1 MDDVLIVGAGPAG
14 LYLGVLLLQAGL
26 AVRILEKRNSP
37 RTHSRAIGI
46 HPPGLSALDLA
57 GISEAL
63 AAEGLHIRNGAARSG
78 GKLVAGLRFSGIT
91 NGPPF
96 ILAIPQAR
104 TEELLAARVHALDPQ
119 ALLRGVTVHSLH
131 DDGAQVT
138 LRASRDAGNTG
149 AGDTGA
155 GVPDARPGASV
166 PDAVQDPMIFS
177 ARLLIGADGAYSTV
191 RRELGIPTRGRNYP
205 DNYLMGDF
213 PDTGDDGPTA
223 VLHLEPGGIV
233 ESFPMPGQLRRW
245 VVHTDTLLSS
255 ASATDLAALIHTRT
269 GVSVAAEENSMLSAF
284 PVSARLALR
293 MVQGRTALIGDA
305 AHQIS
310 PIGGQGMTLGWLDAA
325 ALAPIIVAALRGEET
340 ALRLK
345 DFEQVRMS
353 AATRAS
359 RQASINMV
367 LGRPLPRTLLRRR
380 NAVLGGVVRVPWLAD
395 AVARRFTMQSPGPV
409 RAQSS

>member
-26 AVRILEKRNSP
+26 TVKILEKRNSP

-57 GISEAL
+57 GVSEAL
-63 AAEGLHIRNGAARSG
+63 AAEGLHISNGAARSG

-96 ILAIPQAR
+96 ILSIPQAR
-104 TEELLAARVHALDPQ
+104 TEEFLEARVHALDPQ

-131 DDGAQVT
+131 DDGTQVT
-138 LRASRDAGNTG
+138 LRASLN
-149 AGDTGA
+149 AGDTGGMVPVPSVLNA
-155 GVPDARPGASV
+155 GDTDAGEN
-166 PDAVQDPMIFS
+166 PMVFS
-177 ARLLIGADGAYSTV
+177 ASLLIGADGAYSTV

-205 DNYLMGDF
+205 DTYLMGDF
-213 PDTGDDGPTA
+213 PDAGDDGPTA

-255 ASATDLAALIHTRT
+255 ASAADLAALIHTRT
-269 GVSVAAEENSMLSAF
+269 GVSVAAEANSMLSAF

-310 PIGGQGMTLGWLDAA
+310 PIGGQGLTLGWLDAA

-345 DFEQVRMS
+345 EFEQVRMA

-359 RQASINMV
+359 RQASINMA

-380 NAVLGGVVRVPWLAD
+380 NAVLGGVIRVPWLAD
-395 AVARRFTMQSPGPV
+395 AVARRFTMQSPRPV
-409 RAQSS
+409 RVQSG